1 MIKMQVDIG
10 NLKLKNPV
18 LVASGTFGYGDELSE
33 LFDVGQLGG
42 IVTKSL
48 TLKPRVGN
56 PPPRIVET
64 PCGMLNSI
72 GLANIGVDRFIAEK
86 LPILRNFKTAII
98 VNVAGKRVED
108 YPEVVKRI
116 EDAGGVDAYEI
127 NISCPN
133 VKEGGLEFGTS
144 REITGKIVSS
154 VRKVTGKTLIVK
166 LTPNVTKVSE
176 IAKVCKDEGA
186 DAVSL
191 INTVVGMAIDIKTR
205 KPKLST
211 ITGGLSGPAIK
222 PIAIAKVF
230 EVFQNVDIPII
241 GIGGIMNWMD
251 AVEFLIA
258 GARAVQVGTANFVDP
273 TASIQILNGIISYCE
288 ENGISDINDLIGSIV
303 IEQAQEHIK

>member
-33 LFDVGQLGG
+33 LFDVGQIGG

-144 REITGKIVSS
+144 REMTGKIVSS

>member
-1 MIKMQVDIG
+1 M
-10 NLKLKNPV
+10 
-18 LVASGTFGYGDELSE
+18 
-33 LFDVGQLGG
+33 
-42 IVTKSL
+42 
-48 TLKPRVGN
+48 
-56 PPPRIVET
+56 
-64 PCGMLNSI
+64 
-72 GLANIGVDRFIAEK
+72 
-86 LPILRNFKTAII
+86 
-98 VNVAGKRVED
+98 
-108 YPEVVKRI
+108 
-116 EDAGGVDAYEI
+116 
-127 NISCPN
+127 
-133 VKEGGLEFGTS
+133 
-144 REITGKIVSS
+144 TGKIVSS

-166 LTPNVTKVSE
+166 LTPNVTNVSE

>member
-144 REITGKIVSS
+144 REMTGKIVSS

-176 IAKVCKDEGA
+176 IAKVCKDEGT

>member
-144 REITGKIVSS
+144 REMTGKIVSS

-176 IAKVCKDEGA
+176 IAKICKDEGA

>member
-18 LVASGTFGYGDELSE
+18 LVASGTFGYGDELIE

-48 TLKPRVGN
+48 TLKPRAGN

-98 VNVAGKRVED
+98 VNVAGKRIED
-108 YPEVVKRI
+108 YCEVIKRI

-144 REITGKIVSS
+144 REMTAKIVNS
-154 VRKVTGKTLIVK
+154 VRKATDKTLIIK
-166 LTPNVTKVSE
+166 LTPNVTKISE

-241 GIGGIMNWMD
+241 GIGGIMNWVD

-258 GARAVQVGTANFVDP
+258 GAKAIQVGTANFVDP

-288 ENGISDINDLIGSIV
+288 ENKISDINDLIGSIV

>member
-144 REITGKIVSS
+144 REMTGKIVSS

-241 GIGGIMNWMD
+241 GIGGIMNWKD

>member
-144 REITGKIVSS
+144 REMTGKIVSS

>member
-1 MIKMQVDIG
+1 MIKMQIDIG

-144 REITGKIVSS
+144 REMTGKIVSS

-205 KPKLST
+205 KPKLSK

>member
-18 LVASGTFGYGDELSE
+18 LVASGTFSYGDELSE

-144 REITGKIVSS
+144 REMTGKIVSS
-154 VRKVTGKTLIVK
+154 VRKATDKTLIVK

-303 IEQAQEHIK
+303 IEQVQEHIK

>member
-144 REITGKIVSS
+144 CEITGKIVSS

>member
-144 REITGKIVSS
+144 REMTGKIVSS

-166 LTPNVTKVSE
+166 LTPNVTNVSE

>member
-144 REITGKIVSS
+144 REMTGKIVSS

-211 ITGGLSGPAIK
+211 ITGGLSGPAIR

>member
-10 NLKLKNPV
+10 NLKFKNPV

-144 REITGKIVSS
+144 REMTGKIVSS

-166 LTPNVTKVSE
+166 LTPNVTNVSE

>member
-144 REITGKIVSS
+144 REMTGKIVSS
-154 VRKVTGKTLIVK
+154 VRKVTGKTLIIK

>member
-1 MIKMQVDIG
+1 MIKTQVDIG

-18 LVASGTFGYGDELSE
+18 LVASGTFGYGDELCD
-33 LFDVGQLGG
+33 LFDVSQLGG

-48 TLKPRVGN
+48 TLKPRIGN

-72 GLANIGVDRFIAEK
+72 GLANIGVDSFIAEK
-86 LPILRNFKTAII
+86 LPVLKNFKTAII

-108 YPEVVKRI
+108 YCEVIKRV

-144 REITGKIVSS
+144 CEMTAKIVSS
-154 VRKVTGKTLIVK
+154 VRKVTDKTLIIK
-166 LTPNVTKVSE
+166 LTPNVTRISE

-211 ITGGLSGPAIK
+211 VTGGLSGPAIK

-258 GARAVQVGTANFVDP
+258 GARAIQVGTANFVDP
-273 TASIQILNGIISYCE
+273 TASIQILNGIVSYCE
-288 ENGISDINDLIGSIV
+288 ENKISDINDLIGSIV

>member
-72 GLANIGVDRFIAEK
+72 GLANIGADRFIAEK

-144 REITGKIVSS
+144 REMTGKIVSS

>member
-144 REITGKIVSS
+144 REMTGKIVSS

-303 IEQAQEHIK
+303 IEQAHEHIK

>member
-72 GLANIGVDRFIAEK
+72 GLANIGVNRFIAEK